1 MIPDKAPDIIDTI
14 DGAIEDWTTSADAM
28 RWRPPGAEE
37 PAPPTPPRVLF
48 VINGVNE
55 PRPAITAADLEAM
68 GERLREI
75 GRAYTEMF
83 TRAWEAA
90 APAFARLGE
99 TARTLAEYLERA
111 EGHGPATRKAASPRV
126 PPYRDNRPRWQ
137 SPYGPRGRR

>member
-1 MIPDKAPDIIDTI
+1 MTDDIIGLI

-75 GRAYTEMF
+75 GRAYTEML

-90 APAFARLGE
+90 APALARIAQAAGE
-99 TARTLAEYLERA
+99 LTENLERA
-111 EGHGPATRKAASPRV
+111 RGRGPATRKAASPRV
-126 PPYRDNRPRWQ
+126 PAYRDERPRWQ
-137 SPYGPRGRR
+137 TPYGPRGRR